1 MTDNASTVVAGT
13 TVFDAISNNSGVVLS
28 NASGHAHL
36 IGESSWR

>member
-36 IGESSWR
+36 IGGSCRR